1 MPRGYFRRSGGDVP
15 GQNAMAVN
23 ATIPILIV
31 DDHDIMIRIVRNLL
45 RQLGF
50 EPIDEAS
57 DGTMA
62 LAKCIHAATA
72 S

>member
-1 MPRGYFRRSGGDVP
+1 
-15 GQNAMAVN
+15 MAVN

-31 DDHDIMIRIVRNLL
+31 DDYKTMIRIVRNLV

-57 DGTMA
+57 AGTLA
-62 LAKCIHAATA
+62 LAKCIRAATA

>member
-1 MPRGYFRRSGGDVP
+1 
-15 GQNAMAVN
+15 MAVN

-31 DDHDIMIRIVRNLL
+31 DDHNIMIRIVRNLL

-50 EPIDEAS
+50 EHIDEAS

-62 LAKCIHAATA
+62 LAKCIRAATA